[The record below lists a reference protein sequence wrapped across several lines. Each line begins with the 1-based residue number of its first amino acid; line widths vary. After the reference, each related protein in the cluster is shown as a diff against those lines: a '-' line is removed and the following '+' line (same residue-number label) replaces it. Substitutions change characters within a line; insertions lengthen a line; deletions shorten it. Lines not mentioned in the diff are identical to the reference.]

1 MFPESVWICC
11 EVEVV
16 LGGGHVVQH
25 EIDELEIEVVA
36 VGVESVGDLQTRG
49 ATMFV
54 VGSICMVMRLRC
66 SDLERGGTCIEEKVL
81 VDQLGCD
88 GHEAEELESVV
99 VVQECVYVF
108 GLHVGEV
115 VGEQEEWRFL
125 PAKVEEE
132 WKEEVRKLMEP
143 VRVVAWSEMSRSF
156 DSFGCPRAC

>member
-1 MFPESVWICC
+1 MFNWRVEWWWSRDKWRLTVLCFGVRVTLVPRSVWICC

-66 SDLERGGTCIEEKVL
+66 SDLERGGTCIE
-81 VDQLGCD
+81 
-88 GHEAEELESVV
+88 
-99 VVQECVYVF
+99 YR
-108 GLHVGEV
+108 GE
-115 VGEQEEWRFL
+115 GTR
-125 PAKVEEE
+125 
-132 WKEEVRKLMEP
+132 
-143 VRVVAWSEMSRSF
+143 RSA
-156 DSFGCPRAC
+156 RL